1 MNYTILMS
9 AVSALA
15 IGNSLFFGFYLL
27 FSKKGSYPNK
37 LLALL
42 LFALALRISKS
53 VIIIAF
59 PTSSEIFPAIGL
71 IGMAAIGPLVYLY
84 IKSLFGIGYKRS
96 IYFHFIPS
104 LLISATL
111 AFVNED
117 VIYRYYQLVVAHIFL
132 YVVQS
137 ALYMKNNLFELRTN
151 KLKKD
156 WCIRLLAGIMAIW
169 VAFFYQ
175 LIADSFLSYVIAT
188 AVAVIVLYLL
198 GYWSMQRRKIFSF
211 TTLKDSESGQLK
223 NVAYHIE
230 QLFKEQKIYRQDDV
244 TLNKI
249 SKLTKHQPY
258 LISKAINEVFHQT
271 FPEFLNSYRVKEAK
285 QRLAQ
290 DINKSLSIESIAY
303 DSGFS
308 TLSSFYSSFKK
319 NVKMTPAEYR
329 NRSIPS

>member
-1 MNYTILMS
+1 MNYVILMS

-37 LLALL
+37 LLAFL

-53 VIIIAF
+53 LIIIAF
-59 PTSSEIFPAIGL
+59 PTSSEIFPTIGL
-71 IGMAAIGPLVYLY
+71 IGMAAIGPFIYLY
-84 IKSLFGIGYKRS
+84 IKSLFGIGNKTS

-104 LLISATL
+104 LLIAATI
-111 AFVNED
+111 AFVSED
-117 VIYRYYQLVVAHIFL
+117 IIFRYYQGVVAQIFI
-132 YVVQS
+132 YVALS
-137 ALYMKNNLFELRTN
+137 ALYMKTNLYELRTN
-151 KLKKD
+151 KLKKE
-156 WCIRLLAGIMAIW
+156 WCIRLLAGVVAIW
-169 VAFFYQ
+169 MAFFYQ

-188 AVAVIVLYLL
+188 AIAVIVLYLL

-211 TTLKDSESGQLK
+211 TTLNDSKSGYLK
-223 NVAYHIE
+223 KIAYHVE
-230 QLFKEQKIYRQDDV
+230 QLFEKHKIYRQDDV

-249 SKLTKHQPY
+249 AKTTKHQPY

-290 DINKSLSIESIAY
+290 DINQSLSVESIAY

-319 NVKMTPAEYR
+319 M
-329 NRSIPS
+329 